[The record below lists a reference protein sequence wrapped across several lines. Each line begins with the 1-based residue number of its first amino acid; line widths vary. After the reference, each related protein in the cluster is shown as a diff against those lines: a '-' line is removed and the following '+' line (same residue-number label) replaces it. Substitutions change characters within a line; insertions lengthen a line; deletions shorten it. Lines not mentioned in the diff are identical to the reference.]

1 MLSNMYRM
9 YGSRA
14 MHMYRT
20 YGSRVTHGAVTEEQL
35 PNNAL
40 ITSKPVSQKHHR
52 LDKRCPSFKTVLT
65 DKRMAIL

>member
-14 MHMYRT
+14 MQ
-20 YGSRVTHGAVTEEQL
+20 EQL
-35 PNNAL
+35 PNDAL

-52 LDKRCPSFKTVLT
+52 LGQRYPSVLPIALMMVRGLYA
-65 DKRMAIL
+65 KVPLAIM